1 MAAAAGVAG
10 GSGLER
16 VGAILDLDAPS
27 ASTSSSSTSTSSS
40 TSSSER
46 RPSKSRRRRP
56 KIVLIA
62 GFESFN
68 RGLYERASS
77 SSAAGQIH
85 RRHEDDDDDDD
96 DGDDDNDGAEL
107 RVFSDSDIR
116 PSHHRPATATTAIGS
131 QAPASINPEV
141 EEAIRE
147 ADAVCV
153 SLLFDYDDVHALMP
167 LLERATGP
175 RFVFESATE
184 LMALNRVNSFSMA
197 PTTGGDGEGG
207 GGGPPP
213 VVKKI
218 LSLFGSSKEED
229 KLAGYIRL
237 LKVGPDLL
245 KYVPG
250 ERARDLR
257 TWLLAYRY
265 WNQGGEGN
273 VRSLVRLIAGLV
285 RRRGGD
291 GGDATNRDEGGEEEG
306 GEGGGEED
314 LPPLQVTPDV
324 GLIHTL
330 LMAEGGGGGGGE
342 GGAGHRHER
351 RRRRFHFPYDARPK
365 YMESASE
372 YMRWRLSPAFE
383 EMAIERGFP
392 MARNSSPS
400 GGGPPPPRV
409 AVLLYRKHV
418 VTQQRYVLDLI
429 AMMEESG
436 IIPVPIFING
446 VEAHAIVRDWLTSTA
461 ERQSLGKKEKDGG
474 GRGGG
479 GGGGGHIAKKIS
491 DRLVDVDAIVSTIG
505 FPLVGGPA
513 GSMEAGRNVALAQ
526 ELLSSMD
533 VPYVVAAPLLLQ
545 SIRQWKD
552 NGVLGLQSGT

>member
-1 MAAAAGVAG
+1 MAGR
-10 GSGLER
+10 LH
-16 VGAILDLDAPS
+16 
-27 ASTSSSSTSTSSS
+27 
-40 TSSSER
+40 
-46 RPSKSRRRRP
+46 
-56 KIVLIA
+56 
-62 GFESFN
+62 
-68 RGLYERASS
+68 
-77 SSAAGQIH
+77 H
-85 RRHEDDDDDDD
+85 RRDENDDDDDDDDD
-96 DGDDDNDGAEL
+96 DGGAEL

-116 PSHHRPATATTAIGS
+116 AAIGG
-131 QAPASINPEV
+131 QAPAPINPEV
-141 EEAIRE
+141 EGAIGD
-147 ADAVCV
+147 ADAICV
-153 SLLFDYDDVHALMP
+153 SLLFDYDDVRALMP
-167 LLERATGP
+167 HLERATGP

-184 LMALNRVNSFSMA
+184 LMELNRVNTFSMA
-197 PTTGGDGEGG
+197 PTAGGGGGEGEGG
-207 GGGPPP
+207 GGGGGSPP

-229 KLAGYIRL
+229 KLAGYIKL

-245 KYVPG
+245 RYVPG
-250 ERARDLR
+250 ERAKDLR

-273 VRSLVRLIAGLV
+273 VRSLVKLIAGLV
-285 RRRGGD
+285 RKRGD
-291 GGDATNRDEGGEEEG
+291 GGDGTNRDEGEEG
-306 GEGGGEED
+306 GGKEED

-324 GLIHTL
+324 GLIHPL
-330 LMAEGGGGGGGE
+330 LMAEGGGGGGGGG
-342 GGAGHRHER
+342 GGAEHRHER
-351 RRRRFHFPYDARPK
+351 RSRFHFPYDARPK

-383 EMAIERGFP
+383 EMALERGFP
-392 MARNSSPS
+392 MARSSSPS
-400 GGGPPPPRV
+400 GVPPPPRV

-461 ERQSLGKKEKDGG
+461 ERESLGKKEKDGG
-474 GRGGG
+474 GGGG
-479 GGGGGHIAKKIS
+479 GGRIAKKMS

-526 ELLSSMD
+526 ELLSSMN
-533 VPYVVAAPLLLQ
+533 VPYVVASPLLLQ
-545 SIRQWKD
+545 SIRQWRD
-552 NGVLGLQSGT
+552 NGVLGLQSGTCSISPNLHLYPRVFRLFRPRTPTDIPPCHGPPRTPRYPRPHSRLVRPAGIGRSHRYGGPGRSGLRRRRRRR